1 MQDLKAQLA
10 KKAIEAN
17 KALLENK
24 VYKDL
29 LGQKAIKVMLVSED
43 QRVIQ
48 VILVTSS
55 LM

>member
-1 MQDLKAQLA
+1 M

-24 VYKDL
+24 AYKDL
-29 LGQKAIKVMLVSED
+29 LGQKVIKVILASKG
-43 QRVIQ
+43 QKVIQ
-48 VILVTSS
+48 AILATSS